1 MAITLLIPTHACVT
15 HEREPLVIRIHF
27 DSPFPRGNAEKIIF
41 SWANVTNKCLSSSIS
56 ERTMVG
62 SIAEQGRQIVDLMLN
77 GRDMG
82 TAELGYSYSPTRNRT
97 FCIRF
102 G

>member
-1 MAITLLIPTHACVT
+1 MVGT
-15 HEREPLVIRIHF
+15 
-27 DSPFPRGNAEKIIF
+27 
-41 SWANVTNKCLSSSIS
+41 
-56 ERTMVG
+56 VG

-77 GRDMG
+77 GRDTG